1 MTAGGNELLW
11 LPHVH
16 WGVFIATYLFL
27 GGVSGGAYLT
37 STWASL
43 MKSQMDKESRLGTI
57 LLSRTDSPKHRFAC
71 AETARW
77 GSLVSVLAIAVGGTA
92 LISHLGAP
100 LRALTFP
107 VLFSNFGSWLVV
119 GTWFIVIFALLST
132 FEMFWLLFGTD
143 RADADGLSYLPRR
156 ILGVL
161 DRFMPWDADP
171 GIRGRLDIV
180 ADTTRIEGRH
190 RGAVRIVGSAFGVG
204 VVVYTAMLLSDLA
217 SVPFWTRQWLPLVF
231 LMSGVSTGISAA
243 LLGTVLSGGALTR
256 TNHRFC
262 LTDDVIIVAELAFIG
277 GLLALLAGSASPAAQ
292 ATYAQLFGTYEL
304 QFVGGVL
311 VVGTGVPVLL
321 SLTITG
327 VHQFTDLD
335 ESPLG
340 RWLMTGGYATKY
352 LLVLAGGYILRWVVL
367 YAAVKNPLVVPGA

>member
-16 WGVFIATYLFL
+16 WGMFIATYLFL

-37 STWASL
+37 SAWASL
-43 MKSQMDKESRLGTI
+43 MKSQMNGDSPLGDI
-57 LLSRTDSPKHRFAC
+57 LLSRTDSPEHRFAC

-77 GSLVSVLAIAVGGTA
+77 GAFTAVAAIAIGGGA
-92 LISHLGAP
+92 LLYHLGAP
-100 LRALTFP
+100 FRALTFP
-107 VLFSNFGSWLVV
+107 VLFSNFGSWLVI
-119 GTWFIVIFALLST
+119 GTWFIVLFALFAT
-132 FEMFWLLFGTD
+132 FEAVWLLFG
-143 RADADGLSYLPRR
+143 REKVGADGLSYFPRWILGGFDAVMPWETENGLLRR
-156 ILGVL
+156 I
-161 DRFMPWDADP
+161 DT
-171 GIRGRLDIV
+171 V
-180 ADTTRIEGRH
+180 ADFTRPTGKA
-190 RGAVRIVGSAFGVG
+190 RGAIRTVGSIFAVG

-217 SVPFWTRQWLPLVF
+217 SVPFWTRQYLPFIF

-262 LTDDVIIVAELAFIG
+262 LTDDVIIIAELAFIA
-277 GLLALLAGSASPAAQ
+277 GLLTLLASSASPAAQ
-292 ATYAQLFGTYEL
+292 ATYAELFGEYRF
-304 QFVGGVL
+304 QFLVGVL
-311 VVGTGVPVLL
+311 VVGTGFPVVL

-327 VHQFTDLD
+327 LHQFTDFD

-352 LLVLAGGYILRWVVL
+352 VLVLAGGYLLRWVVL
-367 YAAVKNPLVVPGA
+367 FAAVKNPLVVPGL